1 MHLEQKQLES
11 KNQELAAAYRE
22 KAKKQQQLHSL
33 YQKLKN
39 QQLEAG
45 MEVAADYDADHVL
58 QNAATGAFNVPNPR
72 NGQPLRSRAES
83 NGSGGNGARRVKPN
97 KWNGHPQNNRPGFQ
111 SSHSAP
117 VPMTPSGHRTQLP
130 PPLYG
135 HRGVDNAVGGENLRQ
150 GTPYRQTL
158 NVLYPNVYG
167 NSNNPGYGGMSAGM
181 KVGRAHNGPISH
193 GGIGAG
199 RPHNVNGLHVR

>member
-111 SSHSAP
+111 SS
-117 VPMTPSGHRTQLP
+117 R
-130 PPLYG
+130 
-135 HRGVDNAVGGENLRQ
+135 
-150 GTPYRQTL
+150 
-158 NVLYPNVYG
+158 
-167 NSNNPGYGGMSAGM
+167 
-181 KVGRAHNGPISH
+181 KC
-193 GGIGAG
+193 
-199 RPHNVNGLHVR
+199 